1 MATTEA
7 SGLLETAHRRQRL
20 LKATSSAATAEAKR
34 LWRRVETGNIRS
46 SWAGQVPRLLV
57 VVSGAQLLAGQTAD
71 EYIAAALERQDI
83 EHEPSGSINPGGLMG
98 VASDGRPLD
107 TLLMQPTVTTLTA
120 ISEGAAAEAAL
131 SHGLAALLT
140 IVATQVEDAFRVA
153 GTIAGFTRGVQ
164 MYTRALS
171 PPSCPRCVVLLGE
184 VSSWRTA
191 FRRHPRCDCIQVPLG
206 SRQDTDA
213 ITDPMAYFDS
223 LSRAEQNRVFTVAG
237 AQAIRDGADLR
248 RVVNVRRRAAGLS
261 VADSIPGARR
271 SLQRVELAN
280 GLTVPVT
287 YSGRKKDRRVQ
298 LMPEAIYEIARD
310 REHALQLLAANG
322 YIEEDWRARL
332 MRTRGFV

>member
-1 MATTEA
+1 
-7 SGLLETAHRRQRL
+7 
-20 LKATSSAATAEAKR
+20 
-34 LWRRVETGNIRS
+34 VI
-46 SWAGQVPRLLV
+46 AG
-57 VVSGAQLLAGQTAD
+57 GQLLAGQTAD
-71 EYIAAALERQDI
+71 EYVATVLEQQEVDLGRDGVI
-83 EHEPSGSINPGGLMG
+83 NPSGLVG

-107 TLLMQPTVTTLTA
+107 TLLMQPTVTTLTS
-120 ISEGAAAEAAL
+120 ISDGAAAEAAL
-131 SHGLAALLT
+131 SQGLAALLT

-153 GTIAGFTRGVQ
+153 GTIAGATRGVQ
-164 MYTRALS
+164 LYTRALS
-171 PPSCPRCVVLLGE
+171 PPSCSRCVVLLGE

-191 FRRHPRCDCIQVPLG
+191 FKRHPRCDCIQVPLG

-213 ITDPMAYFDS
+213 VTDPTAYFNS
-223 LSRAEQNRVFTVAG
+223 LSRAEQDRVFTIAG

-280 GLTVPVT
+280 GLNVPVT

-298 LMPEAIYEIARD
+298 LMPEAIYEVARD

>member
-1 MATTEA
+1 MAATP
-7 SGLLETAHRRQRL
+7 LETANRRQRL
-20 LKATSSAATAEAKR
+20 LKATSRAATAEARR
-34 LWRRVETGNIRS
+34 LWRQVQAGNIRS
-46 SWAGQVPRLLV
+46 SWAVQVPRLATV
-57 VVSGAQLLAGQTAD
+57 IAGGQLLAGQTAD
-71 EYIAAALERQDI
+71 EYIATVLEQQEVDLGRD
-83 EHEPSGSINPGGLMG
+83 GVINPAGLVG

-120 ISEGAAAEAAL
+120 VSDGAAAEAAL
-131 SHGLAALLT
+131 SQGLAALLT

-153 GTIAGFTRGVQ
+153 GTIAGATRGVQ
-164 MYTRALS
+164 LYTRALS
-171 PPSCPRCVVLLGE
+171 PPSCARCVVLLGE

-191 FRRHPRCDCIQVPLG
+191 FKRHPRCDCIQVPLG

-213 ITDPMAYFDS
+213 VTDPTAYFNS
-223 LSRAEQNRVFTVAG
+223 LSRAEQDRIFTIAG
-237 AQAIRDGADLR
+237 AQAIRDGANLR

-271 SLQRVELAN
+271 ALQRVELAN
-280 GLTVPVT
+280 GLHVPVT

-310 REHALQLLAANG
+310 REHALQLLASNG

>member
-1 MATTEA
+1 MAATP
-7 SGLLETAHRRQRL
+7 LETANRRQRL
-20 LKATSSAATAEAKR
+20 LKATSRAATGEARR
-34 LWRRVETGNIRS
+34 LWRQVQAGNIRS
-46 SWAGQVPRLLV
+46 SWAAQVPRLATV
-57 VVSGAQLLAGQTAD
+57 IAGGQLLAGQTAD
-71 EYIAAALERQDI
+71 EYVATVLEQQEVDLGRDGVI
-83 EHEPSGSINPGGLMG
+83 NPSGLVG

-107 TLLMQPTVTTLTA
+107 TLLMQPTVTTLTS
-120 ISEGAAAEAAL
+120 ISDGAAAEAAL
-131 SHGLAALLT
+131 SQGLAALLT

-153 GTIAGFTRGVQ
+153 GTIAGATRGVQ
-164 MYTRALS
+164 LYTRALS
-171 PPSCPRCVVLLGE
+171 PPSCSRCVVLLGE

-191 FRRHPRCDCIQVPLG
+191 FKRHPRCDCIQVPLG

-213 ITDPMAYFDS
+213 VTDPTAYFNS
-223 LSRAEQNRVFTVAG
+223 LSRAEQDRVFTIAG

-280 GLTVPVT
+280 GLNVPVT

-298 LMPEAIYEIARD
+298 LMPEAIYEVARD